1 MKETIERIDQVFSTA
16 LNYLSSFL
24 VAFLSITGFMFGS
37 LALIILMVERGGDI
51 SIILF
56 SFKIIS
62 IFLVTGLFLIIIRIY
77 FWLIKKYLL
86 PRAEKNKAKRL
97 KEFEEI
103 MRSIIRKELK
113 NKGRKK

>member
-1 MKETIERIDQVFSTA
+1 MKETIERIDQVLSTA

-24 VAFLSITGFMFGS
+24 IAFLSITGFMFGS
-37 LALIILMVERGGDI
+37 LALMILRVEMDANI

-62 IFLVTGLFLIIIRIY
+62 VFLVTALFLIIIKIY

-86 PRAEKNKAKRL
+86 PRAEKNKKRKL
-97 KEFEEI
+97 KEFEEM

-113 NKGRKK
+113 NKGRKQ